1 MLWRMRADLSPGR
14 IGIMFARLDDLPAMP
29 ALDGATLRGRTDI
42 DFPAHIRYE
51 RIPGRRRLSTRNVIS
66 CSRSLIG
73 VTLAETGASRAQLNR
88 TTGSSMV
95 PANDSQETPEQR
107 HG

>member
-14 IGIMFARLDDLPAMP
+14 IGIMFARLDDLPAVP

-73 VTLAETGASRAQLNR
+73 VTLAETAETGSSRALLIR
-88 TTGSSMV
+88 TTTSSMV
-95 PANDSQETPEQR
+95 PANHSHVHTE
-107 HG
+107 